1 MQNDFP
7 NCIGLFWISESEEAW
22 LKEKAGF
29 YETPLSPVLSSGPK
43 RLFATIKTEE
53 SARYNLIECLKVSSD
68 GKFKILVQLKPGLNY
83 LNFEFCRVVRH
94 LAINCTSRYAQ
105 VEQSNKIKLV
115 YICSSDSNGEFQVLY
130 YISKDKF
137 EKKINFHQ
145 LFRSRS
151 LDQSPFRNMKIVI
164 TVPLLYQSRND
175 LF

>member
-1 MQNDFP
+1 MTLLNFAISLQFTNSHVSFQRFVIQEISIWQFSNLYDFP

-94 LAINCTSRYAQ
+94 LVINCTSRYAQ

-115 YICSSDSNGEFQVLY
+115 YICSSDSNGEFQVR
-130 YISKDKF
+130 
-137 EKKINFHQ
+137 H
-145 LFRSRS
+145 
-151 LDQSPFRNMKIVI
+151 
-164 TVPLLYQSRND
+164 
-175 LF
+175 

>member
-1 MQNDFP
+1 MQNYFQ

-94 LAINCTSRYAQ
+94 LVINCTSRYAQ

-115 YICSSDSNGEFQVLY
+115 YICSSESNGEFQVWMNL
-130 YISKDKF
+130 DL
-137 EKKINFHQ
+137 HQ
-145 LFRSRS
+145 DFY
-151 LDQSPFRNMKIVI
+151 
-164 TVPLLYQSRND
+164 TLLWAIGY
-175 LF
+175 L